1 MATLRSR
8 RRQVSDEAI
17 VRALYEG
24 HGRALLAY
32 AERLTGDRAAG
43 ERLLEQTLVRGW
55 RHPEVLT
62 CPKETVRAWLFSVA
76 HDLHHDRSR
85 FRLPRPARP
94 VGALALVIALA
105 RFGVVDL
112 QPSGQLEQ
120 SGAHTVA
127 AAEDTTGA
135 RNLVGCLGIG

>member
-94 VGALALVIALA
+94 VGALAL
-105 RFGVVDL
+105 

-135 RNLVGCLGIG
+135 RNLVGCPGIG